1 MTATITYTERRT
13 LPAARRIRP
22 GVSIALVGLLQPG
35 GVAAARQGD
44 EHGVREQ
51 SGEPGHDEAGIA
63 DTRHREGGH
72 TFVPLPGLAG
82 GTKMHRRFSD

>member
-1 MTATITYTERRT
+1 M
-13 LPAARRIRP
+13 PP
-22 GVSIALVGLLQPG
+22 GAYGQEFSIALVGLLQPG
-35 GVAAARQGD
+35 EVAAARQGD

-63 DTRHREGGH
+63 DTRHRGGGH

-82 GTKMHRRFSD
+82 SPDMHRRFSD